1 MSNSLK
7 KLNRQTEE
15 KPGDKAEAF
24 YLIAK
29 SRIGATGISP
39 IFPLNLPKL
48 TRLES
53 DEFSNGITTLAEHD
67 GLKALMYRHEE
78 LSDDDKKDLPQML
91 RLSREDSIRKEASR
105 NKILANRIYLQLIS
119 SELDNFSITC

>member
-1 MSNSLK
+1 MLNSLK
-7 KLNRQTEE
+7 KLGRQTEE
-15 KPGDKAEAF
+15 KSRDKAEAF

-53 DEFSNGITTLAEHD
+53 DEFSNEITTLAEYD
-67 GLKALMYRHEE
+67 GLKALIYRHEE
-78 LSDDDKKDLPQML
+78 LSDADKKDLPQVL
-91 RLSREDSIRKEASR
+91 RLSHEDSIRKEATKNR
-105 NKILANRIYLQLIS
+105 ILANRIYLQLIS
-119 SELDNFSITC
+119 SA